1 MLLKYAC
8 EVRPVIYNTNHI
20 ICLNMIGVTGAQL
33 GVIFLAEVKFA
44 LINNIYTINVR
55 KTAA

>member
-1 MLLKYAC
+1 
-8 EVRPVIYNTNHI
+8 
-20 ICLNMIGVTGAQL
+20 MIGVTGAQL